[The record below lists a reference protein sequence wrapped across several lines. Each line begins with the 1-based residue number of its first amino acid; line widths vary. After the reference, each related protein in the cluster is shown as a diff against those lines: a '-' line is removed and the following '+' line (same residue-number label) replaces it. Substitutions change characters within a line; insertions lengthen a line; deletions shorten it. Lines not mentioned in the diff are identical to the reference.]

1 MVGNFH
7 SMIKE
12 IKEYAKKEDVPIML
26 DDGIDFLTTFILKHQ
41 ITSVLEVG
49 TAIGYS
55 AIMMAL
61 SSPTLKIV
69 TIERDEARYLEA
81 LKNIKKFNLENRIT
95 LVFKDALDVSLTDKF
110 DLIFLDG
117 AKGKNI
123 DFVEHFEKNLKDDG
137 YFVTD
142 NINFHGYV
150 QKDENEIKSRNLRG
164 LVRKIKGYIEYLKES
179 DKYHTEFYE
188 VGDGI
193 AVTSKKETGWY
204 YEVGSSTK

>member
-1 MVGNFH
+1 MIGKFH

-12 IKEYAKKEDVPIML
+12 IKEYARKENVPIML

-55 AIMMAL
+55 AIMMVL

-81 LKNIKKFNLENRIT
+81 LKNIKKFDLENRIT
-95 LVFKDALDVSLTDKF
+95 LIFNDALDVSLTDKF

-123 DFVEHFEKNLKDDG
+123 DFIEHFEKNLKDDG
-137 YFVTD
+137 YFITD

-164 LVRKIKGYIEYLKES
+164 LVRKIKSYIGYLKES
-179 DKYHTEFYE
+179 DKYCTEFYE

-193 AVTSKKETGWY
+193 AVTSKKE
-204 YEVGSSTK
+204 VG